1 MKDMYQAEV
10 NLSEKVTVDSACYY
24 DRLTKDPDCF
34 KDDALHTCVL
44 SSARSRKRASVEE
57 LDDVVHVGGNATDQ
71 GDLTVYMIAKILG
84 KHFKAGEWG
93 KWDTTPRCSSV
104 VTCVINGRS
113 LYARVERF
121 LKSDVPG
128 DSCPGYASVRWFS
141 EPTYD
146 NCLCPK
152 VTLDGGD
159 VEREVG
165 TNVVRVTQIDPSQVS
180 VERVG
185 DGSFCM
191 IRDSGYDTRR

>member
-93 KWDTTPRCSSV
+93 SRRCGSV
-104 VTCVINGRS
+104 VTTIYRGRS
-113 LYARVERF
+113 RYCVVKRF
-121 LKSDVPG
+121 I
-128 DSCPGYASVRWFS
+128 
-141 EPTYD
+141 
-146 NCLCPK
+146 
-152 VTLDGGD
+152 
-159 VEREVG
+159 EVQSKYFAC
-165 TNVVRVTQIDPSQVS
+165 V
-180 VERVG
+180 
-185 DGSFCM
+185 
-191 IRDSGYDTRR
+191 